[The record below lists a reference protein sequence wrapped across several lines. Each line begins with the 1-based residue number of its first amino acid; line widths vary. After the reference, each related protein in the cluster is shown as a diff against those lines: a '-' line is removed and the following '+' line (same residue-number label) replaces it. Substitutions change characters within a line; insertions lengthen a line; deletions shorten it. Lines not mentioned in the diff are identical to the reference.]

1 MLQLLIEYPL
11 LLLFMVA
18 SFGYLL
24 GTFKLKGNS
33 LGVAAILF
41 TGLAFGAL
49 DERLSIPDIV
59 FQLGLSIFLYSVGL
73 NSGPAFFAA
82 YKKNGLRD
90 FGFILG
96 ILMVTGG
103 VASLLWSVF
112 DLSAAQVAGVF
123 TGTTTNTAALAG
135 VINYMNNTGADPQ
148 SLEDIVG
155 GFTYS
160 YPMGVLG
167 GMIAIVVMER
177 LFKINYA
184 QEARSLR
191 TEYPSEEKLQ
201 ARTIVVTQEAICGI
215 SIRDIRKEYQ
225 WNVNFGRVLHDGELR
240 LPNADTEFALGD
252 MLTIIG
258 AEEDLNEAM
267 AVIGEKA
274 TSFQDFN
281 KSKYSSRRIFV
292 SNPHIVGRSLASL
305 EINERFSAVI
315 TRIRRGE
322 VDMLADGSTVLEL
335 GDRVRFIASNK
346 DLEALSEYFG
356 DSYTASSKVNL
367 FSFGLG
373 IGLGLLLGSFEFQI
387 GDDFSFKLGYAGGP
401 LIMGLLF
408 GALRRTGPI
417 IWSLPFGAN
426 VTLQQIG
433 LILLLSSIG
442 VRSGH
447 AFVESFSA
455 ESLFIF
461 GASVVLSLFT
471 AFGIFLIGYKVLK
484 MPFGIL
490 MGMVSNQPA
499 ILDFATNRA
508 ENRLPVY
515 GFAMIFPIALIS
527 KIIIAQLLFVWLS
540 E

>member
-1 MLQLLIEYPL
+1 LLDLLIEYPL

-24 GTFKLKGNS
+24 GTFQLKGNS

-41 TGLAFGAL
+41 TGLAFGAI
-49 DERLSIPDIV
+49 DERLAIPEIV

-82 YKKNGLRD
+82 YRKNGLRD
-90 FGFILG
+90 FAFIFAVLV
-96 ILMVTGG
+96 ITGG

-112 DLSAAQVAGVF
+112 GFSAAQVAGVF

-135 VINYMNNTGADPQ
+135 VINYMNNTGVDAR
-148 SLEDIVG
+148 LLKDIVG

-184 QEARSLR
+184 KEAKSLKG
-191 TEYPSEEKLQ
+191 EYPSEEKLQ
-201 ARTIVVTQEAICGI
+201 ARTVEVTQQAICGMT
-215 SIRDIRKEYQ
+215 IREIRKKHH
-225 WNVNFGRVLHDGELR
+225 WNINFGRVFQGGDLK
-240 LPNADTEFALGD
+240 LPNADTSFSKGD
-252 MLTIIG
+252 MVTLIG
-258 AEEDLNEAM
+258 AEEDLEEAI
-267 AVIGEKA
+267 AVFGRVA
-274 TSFQDFN
+274 DTSQDFN
-281 KSKYSSRRIFV
+281 KNKYSSRRIFV
-292 SNPHIVGRSLASL
+292 SNPEIVGRSLASL
-305 EINERFSAVI
+305 EINERYSAVI

-322 VDMLADGSTVLEL
+322 VDMLADGATILEL

-373 IGLGLLLGSFEFQI
+373 IGLGLLLGSFEFNI
-387 GDDFSFKLGYAGGP
+387 GEDFRFKLGYAGGP

-442 VRSGH
+442 VSSGH
-447 AFVESFSA
+447 AFVESFSVQ
-455 ESLFIF
+455 SLWIF

-471 AFGIFLIGYKVLK
+471 AFGIFLVGYRWLK

-508 ENRLPVY
+508 QNRLPVY
-515 GFAMIFPIALIS
+515 GFAMIFPIALIC
-527 KIIIAQLLFVWLS
+527 KIIIAQLLFVWLN
-540 E
+540 